1 MKQTTK
7 ICLIGIEA
15 KKEGNLNSPYFDKN
29 ITPVMQPSETG
40 EVLAQLEKDELDG
53 NRLSSMDTKANLKP
67 IEVAYICAYDTLC
80 AIGVIPSRLSILTRS
95 KKRLSVSENR
105 SGRDDYVN
113 ISSGKKEQDARM
125 GTLGVS
131 ERIKGFFGGKT

>member
-7 ICLIGIEA
+7 VSLLGIEGV
-15 KKEGNLNSPYFDKN
+15 KLGNLNSPIFDKN
-29 ITPVMQPSETG
+29 ITPIVQPSETG
-40 EVLAQLEKDELDG
+40 EVLAQLEKDELDA
-53 NRLSSMDTKANLKP
+53 NRLSSMDTKANLKS
-67 IEVAYICAYDTLC
+67 IEVSYICAYDTLS
-80 AIGVIPSRLSILTRS
+80 AIGIIPSRLSILTRS

-125 GTLGVS
+125 GTMGVS